1 VTSAAAA
8 LPRARLDPVGR
19 PKRDWFAWTTQ
30 AADGRRR
37 LEFSVD
43 NVDCAACMGDV
54 ERAAARIS
62 GVASPRLNLTTRR
75 LTVALER
82 DDADLEG
89 LMAALDSIGHPA
101 RPFDPALARGAA
113 SVDMRRLLTSLA
125 TAGFGA
131 MNVMM
136 LSVAVWSGNATDI
149 TPETRDFFHAV
160 SALIALPCIAVA
172 GRPFFAS
179 AWRAVRRGGVTMDLP
194 ISVGVTLATAYSF
207 VNTLTHQDEAYFD
220 SALMLLF
227 FLLCGRVLDELMRRR
242 TALEAETLAALRADI
257 AIRVEPTGEL
267 VETPASSI
275 APGDLVL
282 VRPGERAPVDG
293 VVVRGASEFDLSIMT
308 GETTP
313 VAATVGAEICAGACN
328 GWGAVELRASRPA
341 SGSFLDEVERLLRA
355 AGDAR
360 SKTRRLADRVA
371 RFYTPVVHLGALS
384 TLIGWLAVGADWRTA
399 LVNAIAV
406 LIITC
411 PCALALAIPAVQVVA
426 AGRLFRGGV
435 LLNAGDAIERFA
447 TVDMVVFDKT
457 GTLTEPERRSADLAA
472 IDPALA
478 RRAARLAT
486 RSRHPLAQALAG
498 ASGSIGA
505 IGATAAEAPT
515 DVAELPGQGVEG
527 VLDGHRARLGSPAFC
542 GVAAADLTAAEARRP
557 RASFIAYRED
567 DGEPALIAV
576 EQRLRPDARDA
587 VAALRDAGFTIEI
600 LSGDRPDAVASVAA
614 ELGVETWRARQTPA
628 DKIARLEQLKASGRR
643 PLMVGDGV
651 NDAPA
656 VAAAHASLAPAS
668 GVDVVQIAADAVLI
682 EGRLRAIPEVLAVAR
697 RARRAMIENLAFAIV
712 YNVAAVPIAVAG
724 HASPLIAALAMS
736 ASSLV
741 VTANALRLR
750 WASAPAP
757 GPAARAG
764 RAIAQ
769 ALP

>member
-1 VTSAAAA
+1 MTASAAAINA
-8 LPRARLDPVGR
+8 IEDVSFGPAAS
-19 PKRDWFAWTTQ
+19 KRDWAAWTTVG
-30 AADGRRR
+30 ADGRRR
-37 LEFSVD
+37 LELAVD
-43 NVDCAACMGDV
+43 NVDCAACMGDI
-54 ERAAARIS
+54 ERAAARIR

-89 LMAALDSIGHPA
+89 LLTALDAVGHPA

-113 SVDMRRLLTSLA
+113 STEMRRLLTSLA

-136 LSVAVWSGNATDI
+136 LSVAIWSGNVTDI

-172 GRPFFAS
+172 GRPFFSS

-207 VNTLTHQDEAYFD
+207 VNTLTRQQEAYFD

-242 TALEAETLAALRADI
+242 TALEAETLAALRTDTAVKI
-257 AIRVEPTGEL
+257 EPTGEL
-267 VETPASSI
+267 VETPASKI

-293 VVVRGASEFDLSIMT
+293 VIARGASEFDLSIMT

-313 VAATVGAEICAGACN
+313 VAAVVGTEICAGACN
-328 GWGAVELRASRPA
+328 GSGAVELRASRPA

-360 SKTRRLADRVA
+360 SRTRRLADRVA

-384 TLIGWLAVGADWRTA
+384 TLIGWLAAGADWRTA

-426 AGRLFRGGV
+426 AGRLFRDGV

-447 TVDMVVFDKT
+447 TVDTVLFDKT
-457 GTLTEPERRSADLAA
+457 GTLTEPERRITDLAD

-478 RRAARLAT
+478 GRAARLAS
-486 RSRHPLAQALAG
+486 RSRHPLARALAM
-498 ASGSIGA
+498 AA
-505 IGATAAEAPT
+505 GATENASATE
-515 DVAELPGQGVEG
+515 VVERPGQGVEG
-527 VLDGHRARLGSPAFC
+527 RVDGRRARLGSPTFC
-542 GVAAADLTAAEARRP
+542 GVAATKLAAAEERRP
-557 RASFIAYRED
+557 RATFIAYRED
-567 DGEPALIAV
+567 DSEPTLIAV
-576 EQRLRPDARDA
+576 EQRIRPDARDA
-587 VAALRDAGFTIEI
+587 VAALRKAGLAIEI
-600 LSGDRPDAVASVAA
+600 ISGDRPDAVASVAA
-614 ELGVETWRARQTPA
+614 ELGVGRWRARQTPA

-643 PLMVGDGV
+643 TLMVGDGM

-656 VAAAHASLAPAS
+656 LAAAHASLAPAS
-668 GVDVVQIAADAVLI
+668 GVDVAQVAADAVLLD
-682 EGRLRAIPEVLAVAR
+682 GRLKAVPDLLAISRCAR
-697 RARRAMIENLAFAIV
+697 SAMIENLAFAIV
-712 YNVAAVPIAVAG
+712 YNVAAVPIAVTG
-724 HASPLIAALAMS
+724 HASPLVAALAMS
-736 ASSLV
+736 GSSLV
-741 VTANALRLR
+741 VTVNALRLR
-750 WASAPAP
+750 S
-757 GPAARAG
+757 ARAVSG
-764 RAIAQ
+764 GERRLVEARA
-769 ALP
+769 